1 MNLVIAATERIGRL
15 LCNALQIAIIDR
27 ASESQNLGVAALPI
41 GRRPRGDFWREGF
54 DEQNLTN
61 NRLNTKDPRFK
72 ARLFS
77 Y

>member
-54 DEQNLTN
+54 DEQNLTKIT
-61 NRLNTKDPRFK
+61 TKQ
-72 ARLFS
+72 S
-77 Y
+77 V